1 MLVVCLS
8 LYFPHVLACA
18 TFSLVG
24 LVTSKKKRKRKRKKE
39 KKASPAF
46 QTVFGGRTSERD
58 RYAVGFVSFLCFAF
72 AFFFLLSLDKKTWRA
87 LSLEKSQSQ
96 PTTPTKR
103 TMLLLLL
110 HTIWEGEKERWG
122 VTWVAWKVK
131 QFCKEKTEL

>member
-46 QTVFGGRTSERD
+46 QTVCGGRTNQTSERD

-72 AFFFLLSLDKKTWRA
+72 AFFFLLSLDKKT
-87 LSLEKSQSQ
+87 
-96 PTTPTKR
+96 
-103 TMLLLLL
+103 
-110 HTIWEGEKERWG
+110 
-122 VTWVAWKVK
+122 
-131 QFCKEKTEL
+131 